1 VKILVCVKQVPDAE
15 AQIGIAGDG
24 RSFAVSAGDWR
35 MNRFDEFAVEEA
47 LRIRESVPGSV
58 VEAVSVGPA
67 RAVAVL
73 RRALAMGADEAFH
86 ILREEVEDP
95 LPGDVAAWI
104 AAAVRGRGYDLI
116 LTGVMSEDAMHAQT
130 GPVLAEFLGIPC
142 ATAVIAV
149 RLCPDSGAPPEEH
162 GIEGRHPNGAEHLQP
177 GQWIPP
183 EERNIEVGSREQDAG
198 GICPQP
204 CVIRVER
211 ELEGGLREALEMPLP
226 ALIAVQSGI
235 NRPRYPALSHVLRA
249 RSQPLPAVPVGALP
263 APPRRERV
271 IRLAWTEPSGKALF
285 LAGTPAEK
293 AERLA
298 ALFGEKALL

>member
-1 VKILVCVKQVPDAE
+1 MKILVCVKQVPDAE
-15 AQIGIAGDG
+15 TQIRIAAGG
-24 RSFAVSAGDWR
+24 RCLLIGVNDWR

-73 RRALAMGADEAFH
+73 RRALAMGADEALH
-86 ILREEVEDP
+86 ILSEEEEDP
-95 LPGDVAAWI
+95 FPGDVAAWV
-104 AAAVRGRGYDLI
+104 AACIHGRGHDLI
-116 LTGVMSEDAMHAQT
+116 LTGVISEDAMHAQT
-130 GPVLAEFLGIPC
+130 GPILAELLGIPC

-149 RLCPDSGAPPEEH
+149 RLCPEAGAPREENGTSPEKREI
-162 GIEGRHPNGAEHLQP
+162 GVGRRPRDAE
-177 GQWIPP
+177 
-183 EERNIEVGSREQDAG
+183 RT
-198 GICPQP
+198 CPQP
-204 CVIRVER
+204 GVIRVER

-226 ALIAVQSGI
+226 ALITVQSGI

-249 RSQPLPAVPVGALP
+249 RSQPLLTVPVGALP

-271 IRLAWTEPSGKALF
+271 VRLAWTEPSGKALF
-285 LAGTPAEK
+285 LTGTPAEK

-298 ALFGEKALL
+298 ALFREKALL